1 CKRSCEHLQPELST
15 SIPSKERIF
24 AMNMREIQK
33 MQQRLV
39 KMQEELK
46 ASQFTGTAGGG
57 AVTITMSGKFEITA
71 VKIDPEAFNAE
82 DIAELEV
89 MILAASRDA
98 FNKATEA
105 QQKLMGSVTGGMK
118 IPGLF

>member
-1 CKRSCEHLQPELST
+1 
-15 SIPSKERIF
+15 
-24 AMNMREIQK
+24 MNMREIQK
-33 MQQRLV
+33 IQQRLI
-39 KMQEELK
+39 KMQEELE

-89 MILAASRDA
+89 MVLAAARDA
-98 FNKATEA
+98 HNKVTEA
-105 QQKLMGSVTGGMK
+105 QQKITSSVTGGMR

>member
-1 CKRSCEHLQPELST
+1 
-15 SIPSKERIF
+15 
-24 AMNMREIQK
+24 MNMREIQK
-33 MQQRLV
+33 MQQRLL
-39 KMQEELK
+39 KMQEELENTL
-46 ASQFTGTAGGG
+46 FTGTAGGG

-89 MILAASRDA
+89 MVLAAAKDA
-98 FNKATEA
+98 HNKVTEA
-105 QQKLMGSVTGGMK
+105 QQKMTGSLK

>member
-1 CKRSCEHLQPELST
+1 
-15 SIPSKERIF
+15 
-24 AMNMREIQK
+24 MNMRDVQRMQQKLMK
-33 MQQRLV
+33 MQAEL
-39 KMQEELK
+39 EE
-46 ASQFTGTAGGG
+46 SQFIGTAGGG

-89 MILAASRDA
+89 MVLAAAKDA
-98 FNKATEA
+98 FTKVSDA
-105 QQKLMGSVTGGMK
+105 QQKIIGSATGGMK

>member
-1 CKRSCEHLQPELST
+1 
-15 SIPSKERIF
+15 
-24 AMNMREIQK
+24 MNMREVQK
-33 MQQRLV
+33 MQQRLM
-39 KMQEELK
+39 KMQEELE
-46 ASQFTGTAGGG
+46 ASQFVGTASGG
-57 AVTITMSGKFEITA
+57 AVTITMSGKFEITS

-89 MILAASRDA
+89 MVLAAARDA

-105 QQKLMGSVTGGMK
+105 QQKLLGSATGGMR

>member
-1 CKRSCEHLQPELST
+1 
-15 SIPSKERIF
+15 
-24 AMNMREIQK
+24 MNMREIQK
-33 MQQRLV
+33 MQQRLM
-39 KMQEELK
+39 KMQEELE

-57 AVTITMSGKFEITA
+57 AVTITMSGKYEITA

-89 MILAASRDA
+89 MVLAAARDA

-105 QQKLMGSVTGGMK
+105 QQKLMSSATGGMK
-118 IPGLF
+118 LPGLF

>member
-1 CKRSCEHLQPELST
+1 MS
-15 SIPSKERIF
+15 
-24 AMNMREIQK
+24 MRDIQK
-33 MQQRLV
+33 IQHRLI
-39 KMQEELK
+39 KMQEELE
-46 ASQFTGTAGGG
+46 ATMFTGTAGGG

-89 MILAASRDA
+89 MVLAAAKAAHEKVSDA
-98 FNKATEA
+98 QAKMSSA
-105 QQKLMGSVTGGMK
+105 LTGGIK

>member
-1 CKRSCEHLQPELST
+1 
-15 SIPSKERIF
+15 
-24 AMNMREIQK
+24 MNMREIQK
-33 MQQRLV
+33 MQQRLF
-39 KMQEELK
+39 KMQEELE
-46 ASQFTGTAGGG
+46 STLFTGTAGGG

-89 MILAASRDA
+89 MVLAAAKDA
-98 FNKATEA
+98 HNKATES
-105 QQKLMGSVTGGMK
+105 QQKLTSSLK